1 MPAGPVKPACSSP
14 LAIMP
19 ASDFPSGAWTTFGG
33 SFSVV
38 TCSSSSTTQVTFEES
53 MPYSLAKMPRVQTPV
68 VTE

>member
-1 MPAGPVKPACSSP
+1 M
-14 LAIMP
+14 
-19 ASDFPSGAWTTFGG
+19 TFGG

-53 MPYSLAKMPRVQTPV
+53 IPYSLVKMPRVQTPV